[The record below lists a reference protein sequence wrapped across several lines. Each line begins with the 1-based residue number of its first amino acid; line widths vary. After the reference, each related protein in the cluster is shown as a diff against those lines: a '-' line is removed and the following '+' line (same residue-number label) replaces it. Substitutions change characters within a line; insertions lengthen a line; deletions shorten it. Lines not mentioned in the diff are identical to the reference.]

1 MNLGAARFF
10 LATKKYA
17 LMRNYTLNSIM
28 QQLRCSSYDCTTSQ
42 ITRNEMHRK
51 RNTSP
56 VLNTSNDTQIT
67 LPAQLLLDYVLYCLR
82 RQNS

>member
-10 LATKKYA
+10 LATKKNFNEKLHLKLDNA
-17 LMRNYTLNSIM
+17 TVTL
-28 QQLRCSSYDCTTSQ
+28 QFYTTSQ

-56 VLNTSNDTQIT
+56 VLNTSNNTPMT
-67 LPAQLLLDYVLYCLR
+67 LPA
-82 RQNS
+82 